1 VSRRCLAASVAI
13 LSLTLGA
20 DAVSAEET
28 WVVTDGRTSIHLYDD
43 LLGDLGF
50 EVVGVSQTASNPTGA
65 EARMEPPFLSFALSS
80 DTDLRFRTQYGNYLN
95 QGWISGTLGHEG
107 GFVLRHAESGLTA
120 DFSDFT
126 VDYLP
131 EVESQT
137 VGAMRDYFFIQPQGL
152 ASHGIELIDAEP
164 IFDRGEQTLGVYN
177 LTLLVTDTF
186 AEAIGRPWLAGQ
198 PIGTMVVEAD
208 VRFESGTFEGDPPAA
223 PDGSFLDVESS
234 YLYSITSLGRTGSYP
249 NGVNGLSMSTTSCN
263 PGDVEALWQA
273 PMDEDHPVIAMQ
285 FYRETDGL
293 LQQIGTSWVKHG
305 FYALSSNECGYGCS
319 GTDGTRLGVGC
330 SDTYGTGNN
339 GDRYWLGPRDEI
351 NAFEGTWECT
361 GSFFSGYQPDCV
373 RRETGSGWGPT
384 AHRLEVLDSDLAT
397 DGTFYYEGY
406 YVVAGDQDKSNN
418 ISHQRATASWDG
430 NSWDLDR
437 VGSQGDYVQ
446 TPVIMQWGDQQS
458 MSSAADDGM
467 VITAVKVDDL
477 GGGEYRYNYA
487 VFNRDSHR
495 QVREFKVPVGGAL
508 VTDLYYHDSD
518 FDAGNDWAGSGD
530 GGFATWSTDDYDT
543 DPDANA
549 IEFGYMVNFSFTA
562 NVPPMSSEAQ
572 LGLFKPGVGEV
583 ITADVMAP
591 GAAVAVHDPNVGI
604 QVARLGAA
612 RPNPA
617 RAGAT
622 TISFEL
628 NAQEQ
633 VDLAIYDAQ
642 GRMVRSLVAGT
653 RSTGAHT
660 VEWDG
665 RDVGGQKVAS
675 GVYYYRIQVG
685 DFRTGKSIVVLD

>member
-1 VSRRCLAASVAI
+1 MSRRCLAASVAI
-13 LSLTLGA
+13 LSLSLAAGA
-20 DAVSAEET
+20 ASAEET
-28 WVVTDGRTSIHLYDD
+28 WVVTGGRTSIHLYDD

-65 EARMEPPFLSFALSS
+65 EARMEPPFLSFTLGS
-80 DTDLRFRTQYGNYLN
+80 DTDLRFRTRYGHYLN
-95 QGWISGTLGHEG
+95 KGWVSGTIGHEG
-107 GFVLRHAESGLTA
+107 GFALRHDESGLTA
-120 DFSDFT
+120 DFSSFT

-137 VGAMRDYFFIQPQGL
+137 VGAMRDYFFIQPGGL
-152 ASHGIELIDAEP
+152 ASHGVELIDAEP
-164 IFDRGEQTLGVYN
+164 IFNRGEQTLGIYN
-177 LTLLVTDTF
+177 LTLLMTEEF
-186 AEAIGRPWLAGQ
+186 AVAIGRPTLAGQ
-198 PIGTMVVEAD
+198 PIGSMVVEAD
-208 VRFESGTFEGDPPAA
+208 VRFESGSYEGEPPAA
-223 PDGSFLDVESS
+223 PEGSFLDVECKW
-234 YLYSITSLGRTGSYP
+234 LYSITSLGHSGSYP
-249 NGVNGLSMSTTSCN
+249 NGVAGLSMSTTSCN

-351 NAFEGTWECT
+351 NPYEGTWTCN
-361 GSFFSGYQPDCV
+361 GSFFSGYQPDCT
-373 RRETGSGWGPT
+373 RRESGSGWGPT
-384 AHRLEVLDSDLAT
+384 AHRLEVQDADLAMP
-397 DGTFYYEGY
+397 GTFYYEGY
-406 YVVAGDQDKSNN
+406 YVVAGDENKSNN
-418 ISHQRATASWDG
+418 ISHRRATADWTGGNWDM
-430 NSWDLDR
+430 DE
-437 VGSQGDYVQ
+437 VGSEVF

-477 GGGEYRYNYA
+477 GGGDYRYNYA
-487 VFNRDSHR
+487 VFNRDSDR
-495 QVREFKVPVGGAL
+495 QIREFKVPVGGAS

-518 FDAGNDWAGSGD
+518 FDDGNDWAGVVD
-530 GGFATWSTDDYDT
+530 GGFATWSTDDHGT

-562 NVPPMSSEAQ
+562 NVAPVSSEAQ
-572 LGLFKPGVGEV
+572 LGLFKPGVGDL

-622 TISFEL
+622 TITFEL
-628 NAQEQ
+628 QAQEQ

-653 RSTGAHT
+653 RSTGAHS

-665 RDVGGQKVAS
+665 RDASGQKVAS

-685 DFRTGKSIVVLD
+685 SFRTGKSIVVLD